1 MIRSFVYATLFITGI
16 AGAMTASAGDDA
28 SAVVVTRGAAELTLA
43 DIDAR
48 VSRIPETDRAD
59 FAHQPQNLAN
69 LMNRLLLNR
78 QLANQARELG
88 LDNDPL
94 VQRDLQLAM
103 EEVLATHRLN
113 ALLKLDALPDFEQLA
128 HERYLANPER
138 FMQGERITVQHIL
151 ISEEQHG
158 DEALARA
165 EHVLA
170 LARAEDAD
178 FVAMMKEYSD
188 DPGSAADGTTYV
200 IEGSGQFVPEFEA
213 AARALEQ
220 PGQISEPVQ
229 STFGYH
235 LIRLVEAN
243 GPRQRSFEEVKPE
256 LVGTLRQ
263 EYLARVRED
272 HMRQVR
278 SEPEQ
283 GDEELLR
290 SLPARY
296 GGRAE

>member
-1 MIRSFVYATLFITGI
+1 M
-16 AGAMTASAGDDA
+16 
-28 SAVVVTRGAAELTLA
+28 A

-48 VSRIPETDRAD
+48 ISRIPETDRAE
-59 FAHQPQNLAN
+59 FAHKPENLGN
-69 LMNRLLLNR
+69 LMNRLLINR

-88 LDNDPL
+88 LDQDPR
-94 VQRDLQLAM
+94 VQHDLQLAM

-113 ALLKLDALPDFEQLA
+113 ALLSLDTLPDFEQLA

-138 FMQGERITVQHIL
+138 FMQSERIIVQHIL
-151 ISEEQHG
+151 VSEEQHG
-158 DEALARA
+158 EDALARA
-165 EHVLA
+165 EQVLA
-170 LARAEDAD
+170 LARAPDAD
-178 FVAMMKEYSD
+178 FVALMKEYSD
-188 DPGSAADGTTYV
+188 DPGSAEDGTTYV
-200 IEGSGQFVPEFEA
+200 IEGSGQFVPEFEE

-229 STFGYH
+229 SSFGFH
-235 LIRLVEAN
+235 LIGLVEVQE
-243 GPRQRSFEEVKPE
+243 PRQRSFDDVKAE
-256 LVGTLRQ
+256 LVGTVHQ

-278 SEPEQ
+278 SEPEH

-296 GGRAE
+296 GGRPE